1 MSRTLEAPNVQMSL
15 EMDEEVVMRMGDDG
29 RRFELVAHERACPGT
44 SLGLTEI
51 AEQVF
56 PVQGRLAINS
66 IARNPDRGEGSS
78 RGGRG
83 GRCLLSPR
91 PRSGC

>member
-66 IARNPDRGEGSS
+66 RSLRGTRIEVRVPLEGVAVADA
-78 RGGRG
+78 
-83 GRCLLSPR
+83 C
-91 PRSGC
+91 